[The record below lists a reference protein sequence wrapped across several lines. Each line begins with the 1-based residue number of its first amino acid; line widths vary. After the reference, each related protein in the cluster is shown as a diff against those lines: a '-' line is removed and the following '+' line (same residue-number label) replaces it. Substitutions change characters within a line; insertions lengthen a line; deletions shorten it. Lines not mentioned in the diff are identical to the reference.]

1 MRLLFFGAIRSTI
14 THSMSN
20 RIILNLVLYCLFG
33 YQSLGRQLSPRDL
46 QVLDEPANGMMAAYL
61 ARIVDEQFAARDA
74 RLARLE
80 TTEDWIGR
88 AEEIR
93 SAMRRWTQLPDQRT
107 PLNARVTGRLE
118 REEYVVEKV
127 LFESR
132 PSFFVSANL
141 YLPKGF
147 SGPRPAILNVL
158 GHNSAGKM
166 AETKQRRCIAQAK
179 RGFVAMIIDGI
190 GQGERRIQDYSIF
203 GSLPGAVHRTVGAQA
218 FLAGTH
224 LFGYM
229 VWDAIRAVDYLCSR
243 PEVNSEKIGITGT
256 SGGGMMSTYI
266 LAFEPRIAVSVPA
279 CNPNTWSHRVHANL
293 STDHEQVFFG
303 AFQEGV
309 DPRGDPLLAHAP
321 KPLLINATSDD
332 NLNPPRG
339 VWALHSW
346 LYRAYSAFGH
356 PERLQT
362 TMVKAGHDYN
372 QEQREITYAWMM
384 RWLMEDVASYSEGTQ
399 VLEKEEDLWSTPN
412 GDVYAMNNSL
422 EPHDLVQT
430 FYSQH
435 RALLQSLGTRTELVQ
450 RRSELAQAVGEFM
463 PLTGETSLPSSAE
476 KPMRCGDGWTVK
488 PILLRPEEGI
498 LLPAAWVE
506 ADSGSEGPVVL
517 YLSDKGKESLL
528 ENTEVLS
535 KLLQKDFRV
544 FAADLRGTG
553 ETAPGKEGYF
563 WDFLAGVPIS
573 GQRVKDV
580 MSILTWLSSRG
591 IPLERIQI
599 WTQGLPGLWAAMACL
614 QTEPVGGL
622 ILEDVLVSFEDVIQS
637 RLPLFNHEILLPG
650 VVTRFDLP
658 DLYGALCPVPLALI
672 NPLRADRT
680 PATLTDA
687 EKIFKRTEETFRN
700 LEAMEAWTVT
710 TGVEGSTR
718 SRLIIEALLNSTSN

>member
-1 MRLLFFGAIRSTI
+1 MLE
-14 THSMSN
+14 
-20 RIILNLVLYCLFG
+20 RIIVTLVLCYFLG
-33 YQSLGRQLSPRDL
+33 YQPLGRQLSPQDL
-46 QVLDEPANGMMAAYL
+46 QVLDEPADGMMDAYL
-61 ARIVDEQFAARDA
+61 ARIVDQQFAVRDA
-74 RLARLE
+74 RLAKLK
-80 TTEDWIGR
+80 TAEDWIGR

-93 SAMRRWTQLPDQRT
+93 SAMRRWTQLPDQKT

-118 REEYVVEKV
+118 REEYVVEKL

-158 GHNSAGKM
+158 GHNGAGKM
-166 AETKQRRCIAQAK
+166 SKEKQRRCIAQAK

-190 GQGERRIQDYSIF
+190 GQGERRIEDYSVF

-224 LFGYM
+224 LFGFM

-243 PEVNSEKIGITGT
+243 PEVDPEKIGITGT

-266 LAFEPRIAVSVPA
+266 LAFEPRITVSVPA

-303 AFQEGV
+303 AFQEGI
-309 DPRGDPLLAHAP
+309 DPRGDPLFAHVP
-321 KPLLINATSDD
+321 KPLLINATTDD

-362 TMVKAGHDYN
+362 TMVKAAHDYN

-384 RWLMEDVASYSEGTQ
+384 RWLTNDVSDFPEGDL
-399 VLEKEEDLWSTPN
+399 VPEEESDLWCTPT
-412 GDVYAMNNSL
+412 GDVYALEDSL
-422 EPHDLVQT
+422 EPYDLIQSY
-430 FYSQH
+430 YSQH
-435 RALLQSLGTRTELVQ
+435 RAQLQSPQTRTQ
-450 RRSELAQAVGEFM
+450 FAKRKSQLAETVRDLM
-463 PLTGETSLPSSAE
+463 SLTGESLVPAAGE
-476 KPMRCGDGWTVK
+476 KPLRVGDGWTVR

-498 LLPAAWVE
+498 LLPAVWLQSDRVPN
-506 ADSGSEGPVVL
+506 GTVLL
-517 YLSDKGKESLL
+517 YLSERGKESLVEDEDILSSLL
-528 ENTEVLS
+528 EEGS
-535 KLLQKDFRV
+535 RI
-544 FAADLRGTG
+544 FAVDLRGTG

-563 WDFLAGVPIS
+563 WDFLAGKPIS

-580 MSILTWLSSRG
+580 LSILTWLSNRG
-591 IPLERIQI
+591 IPLERIRI
-599 WTQGLPGLWAAMACL
+599 WTQGLPGLWAAIACL

-622 ILEDVLVSFEDVIQS
+622 ILEDVA
-637 RLPLFNHEILLPG
+637 R
-650 VVTRFDLP
+650 
-658 DLYGALCPVPLALI
+658 
-672 NPLRADRT
+672 
-680 PATLTDA
+680 
-687 EKIFKRTEETFRN
+687 
-700 LEAMEAWTVT
+700 
-710 TGVEGSTR
+710 
-718 SRLIIEALLNSTSN
+718 